1 MLTPH
6 LIESVLIE
14 RASVL
19 IWKVHMKTLVNETRQ
34 MRIVPKSDSFLREI
48 AHVQE
53 FAEKF

>member
-1 MLTPH
+1 
-6 LIESVLIE
+6 
-14 RASVL
+14 
-19 IWKVHMKTLVNETRQ
+19 MKTLVNETRQ